1 MSEYDKAFLL
11 EQKTMKKPLF
21 CAVVAFFIL
30 FSAQHTFAQENASI
44 ETKMTKN
51 CDTLALRVGERKSAL
66 NDEVKLGYMRY
77 SHENSSSSPD
87 QPFAATIGVY
97 FFEAIA
103 KDYLEELTIYMGVTQ
118 TSSTID
124 WKHYKVTLLSVS
136 ENQSEVVISI
146 LDTSIK

>member
-1 MSEYDKAFLL
+1 LSYSDKAFLL
-11 EQKTMKKPLF
+11 EYKTMKKPLF
-21 CAVVAFFIL
+21 CAVFALFIICL
-30 FSAQHTFAQENASI
+30 AQQGFAQDNTLI

-51 CDTLALRVGERKSAL
+51 CDTLTLRVGERKAAL

-103 KDYLEELTIYMGVTQ
+103 KDYLEELTIYKGVNQ
-118 TSSTID
+118 TFATID
-124 WKHYKVTLLSVS
+124 WRHYKVTLLSVS

>member
-1 MSEYDKAFLL
+1 LSEYDRAFLL

-21 CAVVAFFIL
+21 CAVVALFIVCSL
-30 FSAQHTFAQENASI
+30 QQALAQDNTLI
-44 ETKMTKN
+44 ETKMIKN
-51 CDTLALRVGERKSAL
+51 CDTLALRVGERKAAL

-87 QPFAATIGVY
+87 QPFAATTGVY

-118 TSSTID
+118 TSSTVN

>member
-21 CAVVAFFIL
+21 CAVVALFIVC
-30 FSAQHTFAQENASI
+30 SAQYAFAQDNSPI

-51 CDTLALRVGERKSAL
+51 CDTLTFRVGERKTAL
-66 NDEVKLGYMRY
+66 NEQVKLGYMRY
-77 SHENSSSSPD
+77 SHENSSSSPNE
-87 QPFAATIGVY
+87 PFSATTGVY

-103 KDYLEELTIYMGVTQ
+103 KNYLEELVIYMGVTE
-118 TSSTID
+118 TSKTID

-136 ENQSEVVISI
+136 ENQSEVVVSV